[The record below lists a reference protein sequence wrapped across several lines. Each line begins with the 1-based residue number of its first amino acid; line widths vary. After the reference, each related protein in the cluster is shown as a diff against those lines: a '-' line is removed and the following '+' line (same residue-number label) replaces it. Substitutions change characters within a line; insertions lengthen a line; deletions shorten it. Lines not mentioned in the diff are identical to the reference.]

1 MRDSSTMQALFAT
14 GLGAGF
20 VSALLFASIATRSLF
35 AIVLFFVAPLPI
47 LLAAI
52 GWNHRAGLVAALSGA
67 AFVGLVFGPL
77 SGITYA
83 LSIALPAWW
92 AGYLL
97 LLARHDAQSTEWYP
111 LGQLL
116 VWIAGISA
124 ALTLLGAMLLGDG
137 DYGAFVREFERTA
150 RRLLELQ
157 PSLFDGLVPGQQ
169 DDEAAD
175 VGRLIAGAAPPIS
188 AAVSVISSVA
198 LLWAA
203 ARIVRASGRL
213 PRPWAGI
220 HQLRIPLPW
229 LGVLA
234 LAALLGFLIS
244 GFPGLGLRSLTAS
257 LLMAYCLQGLTVI
270 HALTLGV
277 SGRGGILTG
286 VWVTFFLMPGW
297 PVLLYA
303 AVGII
308 DSVLDLRARKAGA
321 GPPAPTSS

>member
-1 MRDSSTMQALFAT
+1 MPALLAT
-14 GLGAGF
+14 GFGAGL
-20 VSALLFASIATRSLF
+20 VSALLFVSIASRSPF
-35 AIVLFFVAPLPI
+35 AVLLFFVAPLPI

-52 GWNHRAGLVAALSGA
+52 GWNHRAGLIAALSGA
-67 AFVGLVFGPL
+67 AFVGFVFGPL
-77 SGITYA
+77 SGLAYA

-97 LLARHDAQSTEWYP
+97 LLARHDPQGVEWYP
-111 LGQLL
+111 LGRLL

-124 ALTLLGAMLLGDG
+124 ALTLLGAMMIGDG
-137 DYGAFVREFERTA
+137 DYAVFVSEFERTA
-150 RRLLELQ
+150 RRLLALQ
-157 PSLFDGLVPGQQ
+157 PSLFDGLTTGQQ
-169 DDEAAD
+169 ADEAAD
-175 VGRLIAGAAPPIS
+175 IGRLVAAAAPPIS

-213 PRPWAGI
+213 PRPWEGI
-220 HQLRIPLPW
+220 HQLRIPQRW

-234 LAALLGFLIS
+234 FAAALGFLLS

-257 LLMAYCLQGLTVI
+257 LLMAYCLQGLAVI

-303 AVGII
+303 IVGIV
-308 DSVLDLRARKAGA
+308 DAVLDLRARKAGA
-321 GPPAPTSS
+321 GPPAPTRS